1 MDATE
6 FKQLFL
12 PCSRKMFSVAW
23 RLTGNDLAAEDLVQ
37 DTFLRLWT
45 KRDELEHV
53 VSHEAYCITTLK
65 HVFYDQ
71 QRKAHLGEVDSPPD
85 ELQVAAADDVGQQV
99 EQRDVAA
106 AVFRLIAQLPEPQRT
121 IIQMR
126 DVDDMAYEDIAAA
139 TGFSQVNVRVQL
151 SRARKRIREQLGK
164 WRMNND

>member
-6 FKQLFL
+6 FKKLFL

-37 DTFLRLWT
+37 DTFLKLWT
-45 KRDELEHV
+45 KRDELKHV

-71 QRKAHLGEVDSPPD
+71 QRKAHLGEVDPPPD
-85 ELQVAAADDVGQQV
+85 QLQVAATDDVQQQV
-99 EQRDVAA
+99 EERDVAA
-106 AVFRLIAQLPEPQRT
+106 TVFRLIAQLPEPQRT

-126 DVDDMAYEDIAAA
+126 DVDDMDYDDIA
-139 TGFSQVNVRVQL
+139 TTLGLSQVNVRVLL

-164 WRMNND
+164 WRMDND